1 MANQD
6 KEAKK
11 EKAIKT
17 MKVTVIFIVIFVNS
31 VQAFLDILQCY
42 WPARDS

>member
-6 KEAKK
+6 REAKK

-17 MKVTVIFIVIFVNS
+17 MKVIVIFTVMFVNS
-31 VQAFLDILQCY
+31 VQAFLDTLQCY
-42 WPARDS
+42 